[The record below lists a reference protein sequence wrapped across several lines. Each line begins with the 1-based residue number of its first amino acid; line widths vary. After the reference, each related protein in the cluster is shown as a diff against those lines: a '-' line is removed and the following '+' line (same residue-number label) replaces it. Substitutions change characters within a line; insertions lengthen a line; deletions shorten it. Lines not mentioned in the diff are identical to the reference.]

1 MKTTTM
7 NNIEKFNN
15 GLSIHQL
22 EDRYEMVAAGGRGK
36 GCHHENGCDHN
47 DNNIELI
54 IE

>member
-22 EDRYEMVAAGGRGK
+22 EDRYEMTTPGGRGK
-36 GCHHENGCDHN
+36 EMPEFT
-47 DNNIELI
+47 IE
-54 IE
+54 

>member
-1 MKTTTM
+1 MKTTKISKTQ
-7 NNIEKFNN
+7 KFNN

-47 DNNIELI
+47 ANNIELT

>member
-22 EDRYEMVAAGGRGK
+22 EDRYEMVVSGNRLK
-36 GCHHENGCDHN
+36 NSDDWVEIDMNY
-47 DNNIELI
+47 
-54 IE
+54 